1 MIDIINGYG
10 FKRNFDNTVLISL
23 SNVAYYLGV
32 QPYLIKEHYY
42 ICVADRCFSEGE
54 IHHEEVENSTIEAY
68 IPCKSLEYLI
78 DSLKYSKVAI
88 TDYDKQKAITLV
100 LDKMVETQNIVSEC
114 FNHDCYDYADP
125 VRKINTSLPPV
136 SDSVS
141 KLPVEEFDFTDN
153 PYQNN

>member
-23 SNVAYYLGV
+23 SNIAYHLGV

-54 IHHEEVENSTIEAY
+54 IHHEEIENSSVEAY

-78 DSLKYSKVAI
+78 DSLKHEEVAI
-88 TDYDKQKAITLV
+88 TDCDKEKIITLV

-114 FNHDCYDYADP
+114 FNNDCYDYSDP
-125 VRKINTSLPPV
+125 VRKINPNLPDV
-136 SDSVS
+136 SKSVS
-141 KLPVEEFDFTDN
+141 NVMEDDFESYEDK
-153 PYQNN
+153 

>member
-23 SNVAYYLGV
+23 SSVAHNLGV

-54 IHHEEVENSTIEAY
+54 FHREEIENSSLEAY

-78 DSLKYSKVAI
+78 ESLKYEKVAI
-88 TDYDKQKAITLV
+88 TDGDKEKSITFV
-100 LDKMVETQNIVSEC
+100 LEKMIETQSIVSDC
-114 FNHDCYDYADP
+114 FNLDRYDYIDP
-125 VRKINTSLPPV
+125 VRKINPNLP
-136 SDSVS
+136 SVS
-141 KLPVEEFDFTDN
+141 KSVSNIIDEPEEV
-153 PYQNN
+153 